1 MYVWVYVHKECV
13 ELAMCFSF
21 DVLYFKGNVHFLPI
35 GRLNTTQ
42 WTSRYLFLI
51 LIKNILHWTYSRLLV
66 VSPPSTRLT
75 SFSTKQ
81 CPCFHSFP
89 NIVFVLAMSN
99 IMLKLEE
106 HLYEH
111 TQLACCVYV
120 RPVVILGFSFQ
131 Y

>member
-1 MYVWVYVHKECV
+1 MSEFMCV
-13 ELAMCFSF
+13 MNVLTKLCVFYSTCFISK
-21 DVLYFKGNVHFLPI
+21 VLCIFYQLEDLDH
-35 GRLNTTQ
+35 
-42 WTSRYLFLI
+42 SMDHRYLFLI
-51 LIKNILHWTYSRLLV
+51 LIKNILHWTYCRLLV

-75 SFSTKQ
+75 RFSTKQ
-81 CPCFHSFP
+81 CSCFHSLP
-89 NIVFVLAMSN
+89 NIVFVLVMSN
-99 IMLKLEE
+99 IMFEFEE